1 MEKKVYVGNLSP
13 DATEED
19 LKHNFETLGRVV
31 SVQIVRDRYTGD
43 SRGFGFVE
51 METEQEAAEVIKTF
65 NGGELHGKNLVVNEA
80 KPRKDSGGGR
90 GFGGGRS
97 GGGGGGGNRG
107 GRRY

>member
-13 DATEED
+13 EATEED
-19 LKHNFETLGRVV
+19 LKHNFETLGKVR

-51 METEQEAAEVIKTF
+51 METEQAAADVIKTF

-80 KPRKDSGGGR
+80 KPRKDSQ
-90 GFGGGRS
+90 GGRS
-97 GGGGGGGNRG
+97 FGAGRGGGMGNRG
-107 GRRY
+107 ARRY